1 MKIMSV
7 SIDEGLY
14 RRLKIAAGN
23 RGMSR
28 FIAEAVR
35 EKLRDSESRLIEEYR
50 TAQNDPDRQQIVE
63 DWDAIEAEG
72 W

>member
-1 MKIMSV
+1 M
-7 SIDEGLY
+7 DEELY
-14 RRLKIAAGN
+14 RRLKMAAGS

-35 EKLRDSESRLIEEYR
+35 ERLRDRESRLREEYQ
-50 TAQNDPDRQQIVE
+50 TAEHDPDRQEIVK
-63 DWDAIEAEG
+63 DWDAIGTEG

>member
-1 MKIMSV
+1 
-7 SIDEGLY
+7 
-14 RRLKIAAGN
+14 
-23 RGMSR
+23 MSR

>member
-1 MKIMSV
+1 M
-7 SIDEGLY
+7 EEELY
-14 RRLKIAAGN
+14 RRLKMAAGS

-35 EKLRDSESRLIEEYR
+35 EKLRDSESRLREEYQ
-50 TAQNDPDRQQIVE
+50 AAENDPGRQEIVK
-63 DWDAIEAEG
+63 DWDAIETEG